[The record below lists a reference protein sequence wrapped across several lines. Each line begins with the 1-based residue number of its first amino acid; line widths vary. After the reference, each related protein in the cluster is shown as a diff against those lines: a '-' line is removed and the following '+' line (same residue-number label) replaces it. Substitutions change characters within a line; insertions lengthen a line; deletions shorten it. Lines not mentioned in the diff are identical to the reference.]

1 MDDRS
6 CLQQKMFNMSVRK
19 ENLFHII
26 FFNNIL
32 PLTVYDVVFHVTSVA
47 PWHDIALH
55 DSVYDDTLE

>member
-1 MDDRS
+1 
-6 CLQQKMFNMSVRK
+6 MSVRK

-26 FFNNIL
+26 FFFNNIL

-47 PWHDIALH
+47 PRHDIALH